1 MDLVKLMQKVE
12 YRCYQC
18 MIVES
23 ILISEFEKSFE
34 YMACGKCGGESKG
47 IGIASIVPA
56 HKVDFAE
63 IRLKDGK
70 NSSALQY

>member
-1 MDLVKLMQKVE
+1 
-12 YRCYQC
+12 

-23 ILISEFEKSFE
+23 VLISDFEMSFE
-34 YMACGKCGGESKG
+34 NLACGKCGGESKR

-63 IRLKDGK
+63 IRLMDGK
-70 NSSALQY
+70 NSAIVK